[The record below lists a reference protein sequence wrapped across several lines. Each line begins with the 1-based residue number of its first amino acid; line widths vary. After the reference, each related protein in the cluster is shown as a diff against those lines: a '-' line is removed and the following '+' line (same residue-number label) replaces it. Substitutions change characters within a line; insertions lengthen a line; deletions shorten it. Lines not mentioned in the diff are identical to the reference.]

1 MTSRVSPVKPLGSYR
16 VAFQSQGD
24 SSTIEL
30 STLKGPL
37 MLTGQGTIAANATSF
52 HGQASAAPE
61 ARDNLAG
68 LLNVIGRPTGDGTVA
83 LDYSR

>member
-1 MTSRVSPVKPLGSYR
+1 

-24 SSTIEL
+24 TSTIDL

-37 MLTGQGTIAANATSF
+37 MLDGHGAIAANSTTF
-52 HGQASAAPE
+52 HGQASAAAQ

-68 LLNVIGRPTGDGTVA
+68 LLNLLGRPTGDGTIA
-83 LDYSR
+83 LDYAR